1 MTSAPTPISVH
12 GIVRVRSAHSV
23 AETAQRLIAFVH
35 ARQLILFADIDFAA
49 DAQRAGLAMRP
60 MRKLIFGNPKAG
72 TPLLLAAPTAGLDLP
87 LEALIWED
95 PSGAVWTGYNDADYL
110 GDRHELPAPLLAN
123 LAALP
128 VLVSGAVGA
137 APVP

>member
-1 MTSAPTPISVH
+1 MTPAATPIPVH
-12 GIVRVRSAHSV
+12 GIVRLRSAHSV
-23 AETAQRLIAFVH
+23 AETAQRLIALVH

-72 TPLLLAAPTAGLDLP
+72 TPLLVAAPTAGLDLP

-95 PSGAVWTGYNDADYL
+95 PSGAAWLGYNDADYV
-110 GDRHELPAPLLAN
+110 GDRHELPASLLPN

-128 VLVSGAVGA
+128 TLVSA
-137 APVP
+137 AIGPATIP